1 MEELFD
7 TVNVVSSAY
16 CRTRISVSPILI
28 PSMLFDIHSF
38 VDRHSTDRINKSAD
52 KGHPCLIPFSIAILL
67 VNHPLF
73 FMIRDG
79 SVYMILIH
87 LQKKS
92 PKPNIST
99 VFCINSQLR
108 LSKAFSK
115 SSPITEPGKFSNSHF
130 SITSEIN
137 LIFVAIFLFLI

>member
-28 PSMLFDIHSF
+28 PSMFFDIRSF

-73 FMIRDG
+73 VMIRDG

-87 LQKKS
+87 LQKKFPKAKLLNCFLHKFPTEAIKS
-92 PKPNIST
+92 LFKTKPNY
-99 VFCINSQLR
+99 
-108 LSKAFSK
+108 
-115 SSPITEPGKFSNSHF
+115 
-130 SITSEIN
+130 
-137 LIFVAIFLFLI
+137 